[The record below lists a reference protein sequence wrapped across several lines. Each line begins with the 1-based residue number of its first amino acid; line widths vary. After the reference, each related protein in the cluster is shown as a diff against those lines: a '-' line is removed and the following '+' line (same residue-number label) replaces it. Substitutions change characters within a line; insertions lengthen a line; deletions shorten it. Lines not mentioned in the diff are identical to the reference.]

1 MKDFILREASLFQTR
16 VVNKIDHFSQGCR
29 RCEDCGSNTPGGGPT
44 SRWHHN
50 FSVCDSCYQQRNKGL
65 FCPLCGRAYRQFTD
79 VAMVQCLSCEK
90 WVHASCDNI
99 DKDEYQKYNS
109 KDLPYFCPT
118 CKPKK
123 GSLQLLVSSCSF

>member
-1 MKDFILREASLFQTR
+1 
-16 VVNKIDHFSQGCR
+16 
-29 RCEDCGSNTPGGGPT
+29 
-44 SRWHHN
+44 
-50 FSVCDSCYQQRNKGL
+50 L

-90 WVHASCDNI
+90 WIHASCDDI
-99 DKDEYQKYNS
+99 DKEEYQKYNS

-123 GSLQLLVSSCSF
+123 GSLQLLVSDVQGWKDTVQSIEIQVTEM